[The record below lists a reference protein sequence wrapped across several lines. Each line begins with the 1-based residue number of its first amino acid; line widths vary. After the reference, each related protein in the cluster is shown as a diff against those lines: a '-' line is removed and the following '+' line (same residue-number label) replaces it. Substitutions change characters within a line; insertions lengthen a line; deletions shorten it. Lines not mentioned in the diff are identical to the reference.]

1 MNHLDLPSDGTF
13 HRALADAEMTSAL
26 WLRLLDLLAERGPR
40 DVTFSDMVRLC
51 QTSKAD
57 LSKLVDQLCHA

>member
-1 MNHLDLPSDGTF
+1 
-13 HRALADAEMTSAL
+13 MTAAL

-40 DVTFSDMVRLC
+40 RVGFSDMVRLC

-57 LSKLVDQLCHA
+57 LGKLVDQLCHA